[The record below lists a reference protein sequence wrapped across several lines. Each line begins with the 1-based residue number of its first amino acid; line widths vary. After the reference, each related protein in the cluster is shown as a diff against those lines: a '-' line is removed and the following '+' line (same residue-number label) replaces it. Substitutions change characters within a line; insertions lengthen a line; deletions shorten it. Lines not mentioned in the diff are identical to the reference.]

1 MACND
6 INKYVSIIWK
16 FIFDVETVDFES
28 KTVQFGAIFWGIQV
42 NWSGNGPIIFARAL
56 RKIFRSCTRCFSG
69 WVLKSAPQHFPLF
82 SARQI
87 QKLPHL
93 CPCFLATRFLVHFRL
108 CRKFSG
114 VFWYFF
120 AQKTRF
126 PVISGSFLKLCPGRG
141 VGNTGIRHIPVQVL
155 EPEESQV
162 FKLCD
167 WSALR
172 FLFLSTWSRDHYLPI
187 HLSFLLSYPPYCAG
201 LVEEVACWVERFY
214 SFMLMY
220 LVKTVAWLWQ
230 LLTLSSLAHW
240 VAVCY

>member
-1 MACND
+1 MWWDRAITGFALRKRPENVVVWFGNLYPEEAEKTEKHCFLVFSAPPNQAPGEAFMVASEGKFLSQSYNIVTYMACNY

-69 WVLKSAPQHFPLF
+69 WVLKSAPHHFLLF

-87 QKLPHL
+87 QESSYLF
-93 CPCFLATRFLVHFRL
+93 PCSSATRFPVHFRL
-108 CRKFSG
+108 CGKFPG

-126 PVISGSFLKLCPGRG
+126 PLFSGPFWSPLPRPG
-141 VGNTGIRHIPVQVL
+141 TSLI
-155 EPEESQV
+155 
-162 FKLCD
+162 
-167 WSALR
+167 
-172 FLFLSTWSRDHYLPI
+172 
-187 HLSFLLSYPPYCAG
+187 
-201 LVEEVACWVERFY
+201 
-214 SFMLMY
+214 
-220 LVKTVAWLWQ
+220 WLWNNIVG
-230 LLTLSSLAHW
+230 LTTS
-240 VAVCY
+240 VF